1 MFVYFDKIPA
11 HTTDNVFLQRCIQS
25 LFHYFLS
32 AVCRRGDTTSRK
44 IYILRTVHSVCVL
57 NIIMFPGF
65 GNVGKGGGD
74 SRGGL
79 KNLIKKTAAQKTG
92 IAKLTK
98 ESRLKKRQKYNTAK

>member
-1 MFVYFDKIPA
+1 
-11 HTTDNVFLQRCIQS
+11 
-25 LFHYFLS
+25 
-32 AVCRRGDTTSRK
+32 
-44 IYILRTVHSVCVL
+44 
-57 NIIMFPGF
+57 MFPGF

-98 ESRLKKRQKYNTAK
+98 ESRLKKRQKYNLFYRFNVSSVKFGQ

>member
-1 MFVYFDKIPA
+1 
-11 HTTDNVFLQRCIQS
+11 
-25 LFHYFLS
+25 
-32 AVCRRGDTTSRK
+32 
-44 IYILRTVHSVCVL
+44 
-57 NIIMFPGF
+57 MFPGF

-98 ESRLKKRQKYNTAK
+98 ESRLKKRQKYNTGLA